1 MVCYFILSKEEE
13 FAWLRLRKQMFY
25 IKEWILFFQDKH
37 DIVSKWH
44 KLMFSSFRLPYAVA
58 KLNHHDILDNYTLN
72 TALKN
77 VWIEQRA
84 RSCVHVH

>member
-25 IKEWILFFQDKH
+25 IREWILFFQDKH

-44 KLMFSSFRLPYAVA
+44 KLMLSSFRLPYAPYAVA
-58 KLNHHDILDNYTLN
+58 KLNHHFRQLHIKYG
-72 TALKN
+72 
-77 VWIEQRA
+77 IEKCMNRA
-84 RSCVHVH
+84 KS